1 MKRMRIR
8 GFNHGSVLPLI
19 LGGVGLGI
27 LIFAIPWRVWLVL
40 IGLGLVGGAYYLGKD
55 LF

>member
-8 GFNHGSVLPLI
+8 GFNQNALLPLA
-19 LGGVGLGI
+19 LGGTGLGI
-27 LIFAIPWRVWLVL
+27 LIFALPWRVWLVL
-40 IGLGLVGGAYYLGKD
+40 IGLGLLGGAYYLGRD